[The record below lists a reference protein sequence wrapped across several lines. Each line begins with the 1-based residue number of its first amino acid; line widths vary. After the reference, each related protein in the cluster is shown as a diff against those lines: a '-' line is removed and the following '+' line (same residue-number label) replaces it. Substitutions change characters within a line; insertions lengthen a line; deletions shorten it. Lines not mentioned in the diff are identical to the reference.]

1 MIYIIYPIITQ
12 NNSYG
17 CFSYFQFVLLNLI
30 LKLNLTMK
38 IVISPAKSLNFEKE
52 LPTSQHTEPLFLK
65 EARQV
70 HKVLKEKK
78 PAELSDLMSISD
90 KLADLNWKRNQE
102 WKTPFTTEN
111 ARPAVFTF
119 DGDVYTGLDAY
130 SIPIEKLETLQDS
143 LRILSGL
150 YGLLKPLDLMQAY
163 RLEMGTKLPI
173 GESKNLYEFWK
184 TTVTKEL
191 NKELKKGELFINLAS
206 TEYFSVIDVKAL
218 KVPVI
223 TPEFKDYKNGKLKII
238 SFFAKKARGMMV
250 RYIIDTDAKTIDD
263 LKGFNYEGY
272 QFDDN
277 LSKGNHLV
285 FTR

>member
-1 MIYIIYPIITQ
+1 
-12 NNSYG
+12 
-17 CFSYFQFVLLNLI
+17 
-30 LKLNLTMK
+30 MK

-52 LPTSQHTEPLFLK
+52 LPTTAYTEPIFLK
-65 EARQV
+65 EARQIQ
-70 HKVLKEKK
+70 KVLKKESPK
-78 PAELSDLMSISD
+78 ELSELMHISE
-90 KLADLNWKRNQE
+90 KLANLNWQRNQD
-102 WKTPFTTEN
+102 WTTPFSPEN
-111 ARPAVFTF
+111 ARPAIYTF

-130 SIPIEKLETLQDS
+130 SIPTDKLETLQDS

-150 YGLLKPLDLMQAY
+150 YGLLKPLDLIQAY

-184 TTVTKEL
+184 TTITKSL
-191 NKELKKGELFINLAS
+191 NKELKKDELFINLAS
-206 TEYFSVIDVKAL
+206 NEYFSAIDVKAL

-223 TPEFKDYKNGKLKII
+223 TPDFKDYKNGKLKII

-263 LKGFNYEGY
+263 LKGFNYDGY
-272 QFDDN
+272 QFDAN